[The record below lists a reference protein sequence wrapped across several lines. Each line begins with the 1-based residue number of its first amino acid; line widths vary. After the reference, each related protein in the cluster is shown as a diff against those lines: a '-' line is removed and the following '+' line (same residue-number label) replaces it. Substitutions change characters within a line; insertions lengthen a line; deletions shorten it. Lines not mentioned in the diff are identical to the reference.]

1 METIKTGD
9 LIVVTYEDREF
20 TAIVIDPNGM
30 GEGEPSVGFGF
41 RMAERH
47 IGIPQPT
54 LTQRVI
60 QIKIRKVFKTP
71 FGKAFRVIQISG
83 ADGNDSIVAASESG

>member
-1 METIKTGD
+1 M
-9 LIVVTYEDREF
+9 VTYEDREF
-20 TAIVIDPNGM
+20 TAIVIDPDEL

-54 LTQRVI
+54 LTKRVI
-60 QIKIRKVFKTP
+60 
-71 FGKAFRVIQISG
+71 
-83 ADGNDSIVAASESG
+83 

>member
-54 LTQRVI
+54 LTRGI

-71 FGKAFRVIQISG
+71 FGKVLG
-83 ADGNDSIVAASESG
+83 